1 MEYLVTALCVML
13 SCGVSIM
20 AFRFLDRYLSFQE
33 QLQMDEHL
41 SGCEEKGEREQPEL
55 ENAPALHNVATNTP
69 SSAIPKM
76 NGKRWFQLILC
87 GLLTGC
93 VCFLRVYRGCDW
105 VLMAETALCALSLSA
120 VGIIDGRIKKIPN
133 KLVLVILAAGAALL
147 VVKCIAVPE
156 SSINQL
162 LTALA
167 GAVGCL
173 LLFLLFTVLT
183 KGGFGMGDTKL
194 TAALGLVLGFMDTMI
209 TVLLGMIMCML
220 VSVTLLL
227 MGKKTLKD
235 DMPFGPYIFLGY
247 ILIVVLEYFL

>member
-20 AFRFLDRYLSFQE
+20 AFRFLDRYLSSQE
-33 QLQMDEHL
+33 QQADDQLADFEGKGDGEHP
-41 SGCEEKGEREQPEL
+41 EAEK
-55 ENAPALHNVATNTP
+55 APALRNVATNTP
-69 SSAIPKM
+69 SSVIPEM
-76 NGKRWFQLILC
+76 NVKRWFQLILC

-105 VLMAETALCALSLSA
+105 ILVAETAVCALSLSA

-133 KLVLVILAAGAALL
+133 KLVLVILAVGAVLL
-147 VVKCIAVPE
+147 VVKCIAAPE
-156 SSINQL
+156 NSVKLL

-194 TAALGLVLGFMDTMI
+194 TAALGLVLGLMDTMV
-209 TVLLGMIMCML
+209 TVLLGMILCML

-227 MGKKTLKD
+227 LGKKTLKD